1 MHSLAA
7 MSVPMP
13 PMPQPD
19 AAQRLQQ
26 AITRRDE
33 TDYVFDFWT
42 ALGWTI
48 LTCGLY
54 SFYVVYRLF
63 WRSVEHNR
71 RRLEVL
77 DAANALAWERATTA
91 GRAEELTPR
100 FQAVAAHLAEL
111 RAVAGEFR
119 DPVIWTL
126 IVAVT
131 GGIGQVAG
139 YVLLDMDL
147 VRHEAAERAA
157 EAELA
162 AIYSALGASMSAPA
176 THGTKP
182 RHAYVNRVIALLL
195 TCGLYGLW
203 WLYDVMVEANR
214 NHQRDWEHE
223 DALWVAA
230 GTLAGR

>member
-1 MHSLAA
+1 
-7 MSVPMP
+7 MSVPTP

-26 AITRRDE
+26 AIRRRDD

-48 LTCGLY
+48 LSCGLY
-54 SFYVVYRLF
+54 SFYIVYRLF

-77 DAANALAWERATTA
+77 EAANVLAWERASTA

-100 FQAVAAHLAEL
+100 FQAVAAHLGEL
-111 RAVAGEFR
+111 RAITTEFR
-119 DPVIWTL
+119 DPVIWTI
-126 IVAVT
+126 IVAVSS
-131 GGIGQVAG
+131 GIGQIVG

-147 VRHEAAERAA
+147 VRHEAAERSA

-162 AIYSALGASMSAPA
+162 AIYSALGAPLAAPA
-176 THGTKP
+176 TTTKP
-182 RHAYVNRVIALLL
+182 RHAYVNRVVALLL

-214 NHQRDWEHE
+214 NFQQDWQHE

-230 GTLAGR
+230 GTLASR

>member
-1 MHSLAA
+1 
-7 MSVPMP
+7 MSVPTP

-19 AAQRLQQ
+19 ATQRLQQ
-26 AITRRDE
+26 AVSRRNE

-48 LTCGLY
+48 LSCGIY
-54 SFYVVYRLF
+54 SFYIVYRLF

-77 DAANALAWERATTA
+77 DAANALAWERATAT

-100 FQAVAAHLAEL
+100 FQAVAAHLGEL
-111 RAVAGEFR
+111 RAVSGEFR

-126 IVAVT
+126 IVAVS

-162 AIYSALGASMSAPA
+162 AIFTALGAPLAAPER
-176 THGTKP
+176 TTKA
-182 RHAYVNRVIALLL
+182 RHTYVSRIVALLL

-214 NHQRDWEHE
+214 NHEQDWQHE

-230 GTLAGR
+230 GTLAAR

>member
-1 MHSLAA
+1 
-7 MSVPMP
+7 MSVPTP

-26 AITRRDE
+26 AVSRRNE

-48 LTCGLY
+48 LSCGLF
-54 SFYVVYRLF
+54 SFYIVYRLF

-77 DAANALAWERATTA
+77 DAANALAWERATAA

-100 FQAVAAHLAEL
+100 FQAVAAHLGEL
-111 RAVAGEFR
+111 RAVSGEFR
-119 DPVIWTL
+119 DPVIWTI
-126 IVAVT
+126 IVAVSS
-131 GGIGQVAG
+131 GIGQVAG

-147 VRHEAAERAA
+147 VRHESAERAA

-162 AIYSALGASMSAPA
+162 AIFTALGAPLAAPA
-176 THGTKP
+176 GTTKA
-182 RHAYVNRVIALLL
+182 RHSYVNRIVALLL

-214 NHQRDWEHE
+214 NYQRDWEHE

-230 GTLAGR
+230 GTLAAS

>member
-1 MHSLAA
+1 
-7 MSVPMP
+7 MP
-13 PMPQPD
+13 PTPQAD

-26 AITRRDE
+26 AISRRNE
-33 TDYVFDFWT
+33 TDYLFDFWT

-48 LTCGLY
+48 LSCGLY
-54 SFYVVYRLF
+54 SFYIAYRLF

-77 DAANALAWERATTA
+77 DAANALAWERASAA

-100 FQAVAAHLAEL
+100 FQAVAAHLGEL
-111 RAVAGEFR
+111 RAVSAEFR
-119 DPVIWTL
+119 DPVVWTI
-126 IVAVT
+126 IVAVSS
-131 GGIGQVAG
+131 GIGQVVG

-162 AIYSALGASMSAPA
+162 EIYAALGAPLAMPA
-176 THGTKP
+176 SGPTKA
-182 RHAYVNRVIALLL
+182 RHAYVNRVVALLL

-214 NHQRDWEHE
+214 NYRQDWEHE